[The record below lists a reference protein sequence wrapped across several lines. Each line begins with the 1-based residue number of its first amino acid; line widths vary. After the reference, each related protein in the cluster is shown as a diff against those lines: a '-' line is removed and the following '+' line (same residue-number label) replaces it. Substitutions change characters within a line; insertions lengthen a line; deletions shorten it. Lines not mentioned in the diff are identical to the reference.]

1 MKVILSSSILISKRK
16 LLKNNYDFSPQIVRI
31 FQKKKS
37 IKISET
43 RREKKSEIRKMN
55 KILSFAIIILMLA
68 SQQVWIINS

>member
-1 MKVILSSSILISKRK
+1 MISLHK
-16 LLKNNYDFSPQIVRI
+16 LFEYS
-31 FQKKKS
+31 KKKQKS

-55 KILSFAIIILMLA
+55 KVLSFAIIILMLV

>member
-1 MKVILSSSILISKRK
+1 MFSLHKLFEYSK
-16 LLKNNYDFSPQIVRI
+16 
-31 FQKKKS
+31 KKQKS

-55 KILSFAIIILMLA
+55 KVLSFAIIILMLA